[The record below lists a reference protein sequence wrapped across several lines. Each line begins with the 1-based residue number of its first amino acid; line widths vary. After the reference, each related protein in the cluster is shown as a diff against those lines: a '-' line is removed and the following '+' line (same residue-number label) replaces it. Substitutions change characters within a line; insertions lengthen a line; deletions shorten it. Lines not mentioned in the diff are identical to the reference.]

1 MNPENLVIINTW
13 DKPHPKLLMIENPN
27 GKFVYIN
34 TDVRSRNTN
43 EFDKLPETASLKD
56 FGFEAQYNED
66 KGEVEYI
73 QTQGSVATYEDGR
86 EREWQGPTK
95 FTFLDIIFTDW

>member
-1 MNPENLVIINTW
+1 MHPENLVIINTW

-34 TDVRSRNTN
+34 NDIRSRHTN
-43 EFDKLPETASLKD
+43 EFDKLPGTASLKD
-56 FGFEAQYNED
+56 FGFEVKFNEE
-66 KGEVEYI
+66 KWCAEYT
-73 QTQGSVATYEDGR
+73 QTQGSVATYADGK